1 MAYTASKL
9 IALAKAEVGYLEKKS
24 NSNLDSKT
32 GNAGSNNWTKYARD
46 LYKVGYY
53 NGNKN
58 GYAWCDVF
66 VDWCFYQLCNK
77 DAKKAEAMICQ
88 TGDYGAGCTQSAQYY
103 KNKGRLF
110 KEPKPG
116 DQIFFYN
123 SSKSAVAHTGIV
135 IAVDKT
141 YVYTVEGNTSG
152 ASGIIANGGGVCEK
166 KYKLTNSRIYRY
178 GRPYYDEEPVDAEPS
193 APVVTETANKTE
205 TKTETTKKVD
215 TVDITL
221 NVLNKGD
228 KGEQVKA
235 LQRMLHCMGYNL
247 GANPIDGSFGT
258 KTEAAVEKYQKKNGL
273 TVDGSVGEK
282 TWIKLL
288 KG

>member
-46 LYKVGYY
+46 LYKAGYY

-66 VDWCFYQLCNK
+66 VDWCFYQLCGQ

-103 KNKGRLF
+103 KNKGRLY
-110 KEPKPG
+110 KSPKPG

-135 IAVDKT
+135 VAVDKT
-141 YVYTVEGNTSG
+141 YVHTVEGNTSG
-152 ASGIIANGGGVCEK
+152 ASGVVANGGGVCEK
-166 KYKLTNSRIYRY
+166 KYKLTNSRIYGY
-178 GRPYYDEEPVDAEPS
+178 GRPYYDEEPQAA
-193 APVVTETANKTE
+193 APVVTVPTE
-205 TKTETTKKVD
+205 TKTETTKKVK
-215 TVDITL
+215 TVNITL

-228 KGEQVKA
+228 KGDQVKA
-235 LQRMLHCMGYNL
+235 LQRMLHCMGYSL
-247 GANPIDGSFGT
+247 GSNPIDGSFGA
-258 KTEAAVEKYQKKNGL
+258 KTETAVKKFQQKKGL

-282 TWIKLL
+282 TWTKLL